1 MPRAGVHAGDAPAP
15 AELSDQ
21 WKRWIA
27 DNAVAGVSAADIGA
41 ELVRRGLPAEQAAD
55 PLRLVGVDF
64 LLEKV
69 LRPER
74 ARQRKY
80 EQLLSDYSKLD
91 AMSGTEL
98 PERLD
103 ICGEEFFDQFYLRNR
118 PVVLRGFAAGSG
130 LLEWTPAR
138 LRERFGKLDVQVQ
151 TGRRTEPIWD
161 VFLRGKTSTMS
172 LAEYVDLV
180 LSSGETNDFY
190 LTANENFL
198 AHDRERLVLAD
209 VAFGNALLD
218 ADRRYQGSSL
228 WLGPAGTISPLH
240 RDRVNVLNV
249 QTVGS
254 KRITLVD
261 SCQLPRVYNE
271 QSYFSMVD
279 VERPDLDQFPDFAEV
294 PVRSTVLQPGDAVF
308 IPINWWHHLRAL
320 HVSVSVSVTFVNFR
334 LDNTFGNRTFDPA

>member
-1 MPRAGVHAGDAPAP
+1 MMPGAGVHTGNAPAP
-15 AELSDQ
+15 AKLSDR
-21 WKRWIA
+21 WKHWIV

-41 ELVRRGLPAEQAAD
+41 ELVRRGLPPEQAAD
-55 PLRLVGVDF
+55 PLRLIDVEF
-64 LLEKV
+64 LLEQV
-69 LRPER
+69 LRPAR
-74 ARQRKY
+74 AQRQKY
-80 EQLLSDYSKLD
+80 ELLLGDYSKLD

-98 PERLD
+98 PERVD
-103 ICGEEFFDQFYLRNR
+103 ISGEEFFEQFYLRNR
-118 PVVLRGFAAGSG
+118 PVVLRGFATGSG
-130 LLEWTPAR
+130 LLDWTPGR
-138 LRERFGKLDVQVQ
+138 LRERFGELDVQVQ
-151 TGRRTEPIWD
+151 TDRRSEPIWD

-172 LAEYVDLV
+172 LAEYIDLV
-180 LSSGETNDFY
+180 LSARETNEFY

-198 AHDRERLVLAD
+198 AHDRERLILAD
-209 VAFGNALLD
+209 VAFGDALLD

-261 SCQLPRVYNE
+261 SCQLPRVYND
-271 QSYFSMVD
+271 QSYFSRVD

-294 PVRSTVLQPGDAVF
+294 PVRSSVLRPGDAVF

-320 HVSVSVSVTFVNFR
+320 QVSVSITFVNFR
-334 LDNTFGNRTFDPA
+334 LDNTFGNRTFEAD